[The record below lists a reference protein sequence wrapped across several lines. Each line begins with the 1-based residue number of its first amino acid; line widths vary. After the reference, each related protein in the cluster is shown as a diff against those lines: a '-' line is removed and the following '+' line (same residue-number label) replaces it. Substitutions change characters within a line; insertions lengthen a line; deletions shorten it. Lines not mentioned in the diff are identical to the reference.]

1 MDDGTLKRH
10 VAASEGAAVA
20 PPAFVELAPMPTC
33 APGACVIDVTGPQ
46 ATVHIRLA
54 SVALADVA
62 ALSRLLM
69 AAG

>member
-1 MDDGTLKRH
+1 
-10 VAASEGAAVA
+10 
-20 PPAFVELAPMPTC
+20 MPTC